1 MMDIVER
8 LAQQAAETINGGE
21 FYDGKWYTEG
31 QRQAWRKA
39 MIPAAKEI
47 KRLQSA
53 LQECHDFIENYADVV
68 DGDDGFPEPNQ
79 AMALLGLINEALEA
93 Q

>member
-1 MMDIVER
+1 MDIVEQ

-21 FYDGKWYTEG
+21 FHDGKWYTEG

-39 MIPAAKEI
+39 MTPAANKIE
-47 KRLQSA
+47 RLQSA